1 MQSPKDIVVYIDST
15 AQEAFRSRIEYA
27 AALAHGWG
35 AHLVV
40 AFAPEDLSLN
50 LHAGF
55 TRGAATI
62 SMLTAFERR
71 RSETEELARKL
82 LQAAGTKFDISWEFR
97 LCEGERGETLMLHAR
112 HSAIAVLGSSREPER
127 QVTALTMS
135 EDVIFASG
143 RPSVLLP
150 VDWSSEPF
158 PKKIVIGWN
167 ASSEATRAVSDAMPF
182 LKMAEEVHLV
192 VVPEPKIARLLGE
205 DPGSDIARH
214 LARYDIPVVLDRL
227 DGGNAADL
235 LFSKVEQT
243 GADMLVVGAYGQ
255 PKITEFVFGSGTQTL
270 LSAPVVPV
278 LLSR

>member
-1 MQSPKDIVVYIDST
+1 MQSPKDIVVYIDN
-15 AQEAFRSRIEYA
+15 ADREAFRPRIEYA
-27 AALAHGWG
+27 AALAHRWG

-71 RSETEELARKL
+71 RVETEELARRLPPGSGRKIRCQL
-82 LQAAGTKFDISWEFR
+82 GVPFMRRRAWRGAHAACTPFGN
-97 LCEGERGETLMLHAR
+97 CCAR
-112 HSAIAVLGSSREPER
+112 SSREPER

-143 RPSVLLP
+143 RPSILLP
-150 VDWSSEPF
+150 VGWSGETLPR
-158 PKKIVIGWN
+158 KIVIGWN
-167 ASSEATRAVSDAMPF
+167 ASREATRAVSDAMPF
-182 LKMAEEVHLV
+182 LRMAEQVHVV

-205 DPGSDIARH
+205 DPGSDISRH

-227 DGGNAADL
+227 DGANAADL
-235 LFSKVEQT
+235 LLSKVKQIE
-243 GADMLVVGAYGQ
+243 ADMLVVGAYGQ
-255 PKITEFVFGSGTQTL
+255 PKITEFVFGSVTQTL
-270 LSAPVVPV
+270 LTAPGVPV